1 MHSNFFVLRSLKTIM
16 KILLKINII
25 YFSRNYF
32 NYEINSINDNSSIKK
47 KFFFLKKKIFIFP
60 KKKNLH
66 FRFIFAF
73 KINFFRTTNICT
85 NENDSLEYKQFRSTQ
100 NIFISIS
107 NPMQLTCT
115 HWPRLYRGRKSFN
128 GCSFPIDNSNPLFAN
143 ATFFLSLLFC
153 PDKTTITIFIW
164 TFQSWWRCNRWNCR
178 SVKRFHPTWI
188 ISLCLFRNCT

>member
-16 KILLKINII
+16 KIFLKINII

-73 KINFFRTTNICT
+73 KIFRFIFAINFFRTINICT

-115 HWPRLYRGRKSFN
+115 H
-128 GCSFPIDNSNPLFAN
+128 
-143 ATFFLSLLFC
+143 
-153 PDKTTITIFIW
+153 
-164 TFQSWWRCNRWNCR
+164 
-178 SVKRFHPTWI
+178 
-188 ISLCLFRNCT
+188 